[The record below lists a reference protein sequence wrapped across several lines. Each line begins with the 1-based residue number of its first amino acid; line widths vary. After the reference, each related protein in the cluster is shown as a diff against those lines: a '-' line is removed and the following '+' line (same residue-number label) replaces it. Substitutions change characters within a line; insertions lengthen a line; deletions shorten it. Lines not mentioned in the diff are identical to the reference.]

1 MIPVQRI
8 PISGASGGSGGSGG
22 AQTVLLFGGTFDPP
36 HRGHIE
42 PPFAA
47 CNAIGADC
55 LVYIPAARSPHKQS
69 GPTIPDEARIT
80 LLRGAI
86 EDSLN
91 QAMPEGIARPPEIGI
106 STIEIESAQA
116 GKPSYTIETL
126 RTLRTEVSPGTTFRL
141 LIGADQAVA
150 FHRWREP
157 DEIAAIAEPVVM
169 LRPPYETPESFREAL
184 ETDGSSKQSEI
195 WLARVV
201 DTPILDINATAI
213 REALAAGN
221 YEAPAVRSAL
231 TPRVIEEIR
240 RRRLYISA

>member
-1 MIPVQRI
+1 MIPVQRV
-8 PISGASGGSGGSGG
+8 PISEASWGSGG

-69 GPTIPDEARIT
+69 GPTIPDDDRIT
-80 LLRGAI
+80 LLQVALQ
-86 EDSLN
+86 DSLK
-91 QAMPEGIARPPEIGI
+91 QAMHYGVACPPEIGI

-126 RTLRTEVSPGTTFRL
+126 RMLRAEVSPGTTFRL

-157 DEIAAIAEPVVM
+157 DAIAAIAELVVM
-169 LRPPYETPESFREAL
+169 LRPPYETRESFREAI
-184 ETDGSSKQSEI
+184 ETDGASKQSQI

-201 DTPILDINATAI
+201 DTPILDINATAL
-213 REALAAGN
+213 REALSAGN
-221 YEAPAVRSAL
+221 YESPSVRSAL
-231 TPRVIEEIR
+231 APRVIEEIR
-240 RRRLYISA
+240 KRRLYISE